1 MLKATPPTKKKRLG
15 WVQDWVGDWFSEALP
30 AVGKLPMCRRSQEC
44 SRISLH
50 RTFLVPLR
58 GCCCLPIPLVIGTL
72 AAPQSNYYNYNL
84 QNPTTTTTTT
94 TYKSNYN
101 YYNIQIQL
109 VLLQHTTQNHFFDTH
124 GVDLFLFCV
133 ASKKSIQL
141 VLPSQGPGRI
151 LKGHTKSQHRT
162 TCHMCWIRT
171 SLVKIWIWKWS
182 EFSFFK

>member
-72 AAPQSNYYNYNL
+72 AAPQSNYYYN
-84 QNPTTTTTTT
+84 N
-94 TYKSNYN
+94 N
-101 YYNIQIQL
+101 NIQIQL
-109 VLLQHTTQNHFFDTH
+109 QLLQHTNPTSTTTTYNSKSFPWHTWSGPFFVLCCLQKEHPTS
-124 GVDLFLFCV
+124 V
-133 ASKKSIQL
+133 AKPRSWKD
-141 VLPSQGPGRI
+141 PE
-151 LKGHTKSQHRT
+151 RT
-162 TCHMCWIRT
+162 YQVPT
-171 SLVKIWIWKWS
+171 
-182 EFSFFK
+182 

>member
-15 WVQDWVGDWFSEALP
+15 WVQDWVGDWFWEALP
-30 AVGKLPMCRRSQEC
+30 AVGKLPMCRRSQGC

-58 GCCCLPIPLVIGTL
+58 LLLSANPSRYRDSCCTTIQLLQLQPTK
-72 AAPQSNYYNYNL
+72 ANYYYYN
-84 QNPTTTTTTT
+84 N
-94 TYKSNYN
+94 
-101 YYNIQIQL
+101 NIQIQL
-109 VLLQHTTQNHFFDTH
+109 QLLQHTNPTSTTTTYNSKSFPWHTWS
-124 GVDLFLFCV
+124 GPFLFCV

-141 VLPSQGPGRI
+141 VLPSQGPERI
-151 LKGHTKSQHRT
+151 LKGHTKSQHTT
-162 TCHMCWIRT
+162 TCHMCWICT